1 MRKKL
6 TRLLM
11 LALACGLL
19 FAACDK
25 DKPEGDGGGNS
36 TPGGN
41 VSPSAPGDLPSVVT
55 FLDHESRKQMVLQI
69 AWEGSRIHELTISKS
84 NESGF
89 MQPVVDITPTY
100 DNMRIA
106 SMFIYSYEESLGIT
120 TTCNYQD
127 NKLVKIEIPHSD
139 PVLFDYD
146 ASNNLRSVT
155 VDGETINMRWNNGN
169 ISWIGN
175 GDGSVNLT
183 YDNTHNPLNEI
194 FAAIFPSWNANI
206 NNIVSITNMEG
217 EVLRPQYTRVG
228 DRVSLCRIPSLT
240 QTLSICYKY
249 TDGTGEA
256 PETYFRDCRRV
267 NVESSGNGYAYGGG
281 YYATGSTATLV
292 AEPRNGAEFSEW
304 YFSDG
309 YIVSENPYSF
319 TVTGNTSVYA
329 FFYN

>member
-1 MRKKL
+1 
-6 TRLLM
+6 M

-41 VSPSAPGDLPSVVT
+41 VSPSAPGNLPSVVT

-120 TTCNYQD
+120 ATCNYQD

-228 DRVSLCRIPSLT
+228 DRVSLFRIPSLT

-281 YYATGSTATLV
+281 YYATGSTAILV
-292 AEPRNGAEFSEW
+292 AEPFGGCMFYGWDGGGYTSQENPLYYTVTSNISITA
-304 YFSDG
+304 YFS
-309 YIVSENPYSF
+309 Y
-319 TVTGNTSVYA
+319 
-329 FFYN
+329 

>member
-1 MRKKL
+1 
-6 TRLLM
+6 M

-41 VSPSAPGDLPSVVT
+41 VSPSAPGNLPSVVT

-120 TTCNYQD
+120 ATCNYQD

-217 EVLRPQYTRVG
+217 EVLRPQYIYAG
-228 DRVSLCRIPSLT
+228 DKVSLFRIPSLT

-256 PETYFRDCRRV
+256 PEAYFRNCYYVDLKV
-267 NVESSGNGYAYGGG
+267 SGPGYAYGKG
-281 YYATGSTATLV
+281 YYAPGSTAILV
-292 AEPRNGAEFSEW
+292 AEPFDGCMFYGWDGGGYDFSQENPLYHTVTSNVTISA
-304 YFSDG
+304 YFS
-309 YIVSENPYSF
+309 Y
-319 TVTGNTSVYA
+319 
-329 FFYN
+329 